1 MRRSICISEPKTVL
15 AGQPSTLKFSYLPA
29 NNIPAK
35 TLLRFD
41 TLTKGR
47 DIDWQLPQTSTKKNE
62 NAIWLVMPDQKVVL
76 GTAFEDELG
85 IPSQFQF
92 QLPSEVKVGEE
103 ISIFIGCP
111 QLDSA
116 AKGTKVQQYIQRR
129 RPFLLYIDPK
139 GKGDFKD
146 PETFQVDV
154 RGNIL
159 HSIRVVAPSIVS
171 KNQRFD
177 VVIRFEDAFG
187 NLTGFCPD
195 EDTLIELSYNHL
207 RENLSWKLFI
217 PETGFTTLPNL
228 YFNEPGVYRFK
239 LTNLK
244 NKKVFFSDPVL
255 CIQEAE
261 HYSQWGLLHGESERF
276 DALENMESTLRSF
289 RDDNALQFYGSSPF
303 ESEQEVSNNEWKH
316 VTTQIND
323 FNEPDRFVTFLG
335 FQWMGIP
342 GEEGLHHIIY
352 AKDAK
357 PILRLKDSKS
367 NNLKKIYKSH
377 SPKDFISIPSFT
389 LNKETCFNFQDFQP
403 EYERVVEIY
412 NAWGSSECLEKEG
425 NLKPIKKEGKKSGQ
439 EAKEG
444 SIRNALNLN
453 KRFGFVAGGLDDRG
467 VYSTFFSSDQVQY
480 SPGLTCIL
488 AAEHTRDGFFQAIY
502 NRKCY
507 ATTGKRIILEFKLAG
522 QPMGSELNTTT
533 KPGLYYNRHIEL
545 TVAGTS
551 IIREV
556 EIIRNGEVMKTF
568 HPKDSSLI
576 TTLDDA
582 DAFEKIGLKDSETE
596 KLFVYYY
603 IRVIQ
608 EDGHMAWSSPIWV
621 DLRDDSMIPKKGRK
635 KG

>member
-1 MRRSICISEPKTVL
+1 MRRSICITEPKTVL
-15 AGQPSTLKFSYLPA
+15 AGQPSTVKFSYLSSS
-29 NNIPAK
+29 NIPAK
-35 TLLRFD
+35 SLLRFD

-47 DIDWQLPQTSTKKNE
+47 DIDWQLPQTNVKKQE
-62 NAIWLVMPDQKVVL
+62 NAVWLVMPDQKIVQ
-76 GTAFEDELG
+76 GTAFQDELG

-92 QLPSEVKVGEE
+92 QLPSEVKMGEE
-103 ISIFIGCP
+103 LSIFIGSP
-111 QLDSA
+111 QYDTP

-129 RPFLLYIDPK
+129 RTFLLYIDPK
-139 GKGDFKD
+139 GKGDFKE
-146 PETFQVDV
+146 PETFQLDV

-159 HSIRVVAPSIVS
+159 HSIRVVAPSLVS
-171 KNQRFD
+171 KNERFD

-244 NKKVFFSDPVL
+244 NKKVFFSDPIL
-255 CIQEAE
+255 CKQEIVD
-261 HYSQWGLLHGESERF
+261 HSHWGLLHGESERF

-289 RDDNALQFYGSSPF
+289 RDDSALQFYASSPF
-303 ESEQEVSNNEWKH
+303 ESEQEVSNNEWKLIS
-316 VTTQIND
+316 TQVGD
-323 FNEPDRFVTFLG
+323 FNEADRFITFLG
-335 FQWMGIP
+335 FQWMGLA

-352 AKDAK
+352 PKDAK
-357 PILRLKDSKS
+357 PVLRLKDSKS

-389 LNKETCFNFQDFQP
+389 LNKETCYNFEDFQP

-425 NLKPIKKEGKKSGQ
+425 NLKPIKKEGKKSS

-444 SIRNALNLN
+444 SIRAALEQN

-467 VYSTFFSSDQVQY
+467 AYASFFSSDQVQY
-480 SPGLTCIL
+480 TPGLTCIL
-488 AAEHTRDGFFQAIY
+488 SSEQNRDHFFQALY

-522 QPMGSELNTTT
+522 QPMGSELSTTT

-545 TVAGTS
+545 TVAGTTH
-551 IIREV
+551 IKEI
-556 EIIRNGEVMKTF
+556 EIIRNGVALKTF
-568 HPKDSSLI
+568 HPKESSII
-576 TTLDDA
+576 TTFDDA
-582 DAFEKIGLKDSETE
+582 EPFEKVGLKDPESD

-621 DLRDDSMIPKKGRK
+621 DLRDDSMIPKKGKK